1 MPQAVTRRRVVL
13 LVVLGLLAGLLGM
26 HALGLHALAAP
37 GGSASAHHAVVTP
50 ASDHHAAAAGAATHD
65 TTAHA
70 AHPAS
75 AVWTCADC
83 EPAHDALAACVLAL
97 LSVVLLLLRPTVWGR
112 LQALLA
118 TRPRIWPALARPA
131 PPSLLTLC
139 ISRR

>member
-1 MPQAVTRRRVVL
+1 MPAPAAAVVIPVFDY
-13 LVVLGLLAGLLGM
+13 
-26 HALGLHALAAP
+26 
-37 GGSASAHHAVVTP
+37 HAVV
-50 ASDHHAAAAGAATHD
+50 AGVATHD

-70 AHPAS
+70 AYPAS

-97 LSVVLLLLRPTVWGR
+97 LSVVLLLLRPSVWGR